1 MKKSPLASILSIVF
15 IDLIG
20 FGMII
25 PILPLYAQNPRF
37 QATEWQIGLLLASYS
52 FMQFLAS
59 PLLGWL
65 SDRYGRKPVLL
76 CSLIGSAAGYLLM
89 ANAGSLTM
97 LFAARILAGVSG
109 ASVGTASAYI
119 ADITPPENR
128 SKRIGLIGA
137 AFGVGFVLG
146 PAIGGILS
154 HFAVVAPFWF
164 AALLSMLNAIV
175 MWIMLPEPE
184 RHIARQQR
192 PVNLRETFEQAGSW
206 RLGVITVTYF
216 IGIAGFAIVT
226 VIYAQVSNRR
236 FSLNQ
241 SQISYIFVM
250 MGVIGALIQG
260 GAIGRLAKRFGDSN
274 LAVTGFAVMAASMI
288 AMPLAHS
295 IPLFL
300 LFSAGLALGN
310 SLSQPTMSAI
320 ASKGASPALQ
330 GRVLGVVQSAG
341 SLGRVFGPVLAGIL
355 LTSDHS
361 RASDRYGDT
370 PFLVGGFI
378 MAVAFLLAMILRGP
392 VSKESGDFA
401 GQRAQET
408 HSGNQ
413 GRSSKTRT
421 TTRTSTKQ

>member
-25 PILPLYAQNPRF
+25 PILPLYAQRF

-76 CSLIGSAAGYLLM
+76 CSLIGSALGYVLM
-89 ANAGSLTM
+89 ANAISLMM
-97 LFAARILAGVSG
+97 LFAARILAGISG

-154 HFAVVAPFWF
+154 HFSVVAPFWF
-164 AALLSMLNAIV
+164 SAILSILNAIV
-175 MWIMLPEPE
+175 MWIVLPEPE
-184 RHIARQQR
+184 RHAVRQQG
-192 PVNLRETFEQAGSW
+192 PVNLEEIFKQAGSW
-206 RLGVITVTYF
+206 RLGVIAVTYF

-236 FSLNQ
+236 FDLNQ

-250 MGVIGALIQG
+250 MGLIGALIQG
-260 GAIGRLAKRFGDSN
+260 GAIGRLAARFGDVN
-274 LAVTGFAVMAASMI
+274 LAITGFAVMAVSMI

-295 IPLFL
+295 VPVFL
-300 LFSAGLALGN
+300 LFSAGLAMGN

-341 SLGRVFGPVLAGIL
+341 SLGRVFGPVIAGIL
-355 LTSDHS
+355 LTSDHLHS
-361 RASDRYGDT
+361 NDRYGNT

-378 MAVAFLLAMILRGP
+378 IAIAFVLAMTLG
-392 VSKESGDFA
+392 
-401 GQRAQET
+401 
-408 HSGNQ
+408 
-413 GRSSKTRT
+413 RT
-421 TTRTSTKQ
+421 TPQKFQVQTPIEVDRK

>member
-25 PILPLYAQNPRF
+25 PILPLYAQGFR
-37 QATEWQIGLLLASYS
+37 ATEWQIGLLLASYS

-59 PLLGWL
+59 PALGWF

-76 CSLIGSAAGYLLM
+76 CSLIGSAAGYMLM
-89 ANAGSLTM
+89 ASAVSLAT
-97 LFAARILAGVSG
+97 LFAARILAGISG

-137 AFGVGFVLG
+137 AFGIGFILG

-154 HFAVVAPFWF
+154 HFSVAAPFWF
-164 AALLSMLNAIV
+164 AAILSILNAIV
-175 MWIMLPEPE
+175 MWVVLPEPE
-184 RHIARQQR
+184 RHAVRQQGR
-192 PVNLRETFEQAGSW
+192 VDLRETLEQAGSW

-236 FSLNQ
+236 FDLNQ

-250 MGVIGALIQG
+250 MGLIGALIQG
-260 GAIGRLAKRFGDSN
+260 GAIGRLARRFGDVD
-274 LAVTGFAVMAASMI
+274 LAIAGFALMAVSMI

-295 IPLFL
+295 IPVFL
-300 LFSAGLALGN
+300 LFSAGLAMGN
-310 SLSQPTMSAI
+310 SLSQPTISAI

-341 SLGRVFGPVLAGIL
+341 SLGRVFGPVIAGIL
-355 LTSDHS
+355 LTSDHLRS
-361 RASDRYGDT
+361 NSRYGNT

-378 MAVAFLLAMILRGP
+378 IGIAFVLAMTLR
-392 VSKESGDFA
+392 
-401 GQRAQET
+401 RAIPQKIEA
-408 HSGNQ
+408 Q
-413 GRSSKTRT
+413 PPIEVDRK
-421 TTRTSTKQ
+421 

>member
-25 PILPLYAQNPRF
+25 PILPLYAQRF

-52 FMQFLAS
+52 LMQFLAS

-76 CSLIGSAAGYLLM
+76 CSLVGSALGYVLM
-89 ANAGSLTM
+89 ANAVSLTM
-97 LFAARILAGVSG
+97 LFAARILAGISG

-137 AFGVGFVLG
+137 AFGVGFILG

-154 HFAVVAPFWF
+154 HFSVVAPFWF
-164 AALLSMLNAIV
+164 AAVLSILNAIA
-175 MWIMLPEPE
+175 MWILLPEPD
-184 RHIARQQR
+184 RHAVRQQG
-192 PVNLRETFEQAGSW
+192 PVNLKETFEQAGSW
-206 RLGVITVTYF
+206 RLGVITLIYF

-236 FSLNQ
+236 FDLNQ

-250 MGVIGALIQG
+250 MGLIGALIQG
-260 GAIGRLAKRFGDSN
+260 GAIGRLAKRFGDVN
-274 LAVTGFAVMAASMI
+274 LAITGFAVMAISMM

-295 IPLFL
+295 IFSFL

-330 GRVLGVVQSAG
+330 GRVLGIVQSAG
-341 SLGRVFGPVLAGIL
+341 SLGRVFGPVIAGIL
-355 LTSDHS
+355 LTRDHLGS
-361 RASDRYGDT
+361 SNRYGNT
-370 PFLVGGFI
+370 PFFVGGIFI
-378 MAVAFLLAMILRGP
+378 AIAFGFAMTLRRAAP
-392 VSKESGDFA
+392 
-401 GQRAQET
+401 QRVHVEPPIEV
-408 HSGNQ
+408 H
-413 GRSSKTRT
+413 RK
-421 TTRTSTKQ
+421 

>member
-25 PILPLYAQNPRF
+25 PILPLYAQGFR
-37 QATEWQIGLLLASYS
+37 ATEWQIGLLLASYS

-59 PLLGWL
+59 PALGWF

-76 CSLIGSAAGYLLM
+76 CSLIGSAAGYMLM
-89 ANAGSLTM
+89 ASAVSLAT
-97 LFAARILAGVSG
+97 LFAARILAGISG

-137 AFGVGFVLG
+137 AFGIGFVLG

-154 HFAVVAPFWF
+154 HFSVAAPFWF
-164 AALLSMLNAIV
+164 AAILSVLNAIV
-175 MWIMLPEPE
+175 MWVVLPEPE
-184 RHIARQQR
+184 RHAVRQQGR
-192 PVNLRETFEQAGSW
+192 VDLRETLEQAGSW

-236 FSLNQ
+236 FDLNQ

-250 MGVIGALIQG
+250 MGLIGALIQG
-260 GAIGRLAKRFGDSN
+260 GAIGRLARRFGDVD
-274 LAVTGFAVMAASMI
+274 LAIAGFALMAVSMI

-295 IPLFL
+295 IPVFL
-300 LFSAGLALGN
+300 LFSAGLAMGN
-310 SLSQPTMSAI
+310 SLSQPTISAI

-341 SLGRVFGPVLAGIL
+341 SLGRVFGPVIAGIL
-355 LTSDHS
+355 LTSDHLRS
-361 RASDRYGDT
+361 NSRYGNT

-378 MAVAFLLAMILRGP
+378 IGIAFVLAMTLR
-392 VSKESGDFA
+392 
-401 GQRAQET
+401 RAIPQKIEA
-408 HSGNQ
+408 Q
-413 GRSSKTRT
+413 PPIEVDRK
-421 TTRTSTKQ
+421 

>member
-15 IDLIG
+15 IDLVG

-25 PILPLYAQNPRF
+25 PILPLYAQRF

-59 PLLGWL
+59 PVLGSL

-76 CSLIGSAAGYLLM
+76 CSLIGSAVGYMLM
-89 ANAGSLTM
+89 ANAVSLAT
-97 LFAARILAGVSG
+97 LFAARILAGISG

-154 HFAVVAPFWF
+154 HFSVVAPFWF
-164 AALLSMLNAIV
+164 AAILSILNAII
-175 MWIMLPEPE
+175 MWIVLPEPE
-184 RHIARQQR
+184 RHAVRQQG

-206 RLGVITVTYF
+206 RLAVITMTYF

-236 FSLNQ
+236 FDLNQ

-250 MGVIGALIQG
+250 MGLIGAMIQG
-260 GAIGRLAKRFGDSN
+260 GAIGRLAKRFGDVD
-274 LAVTGFAVMAASMI
+274 LAITGFAVMALSMM

-295 IPLFL
+295 IPVFL
-300 LFSAGLALGN
+300 VFSAGLAMGN
-310 SLSQPTMSAI
+310 SLSQPTISAI

-330 GRVLGVVQSAG
+330 GRVLGIVQSAG
-341 SLGRVFGPVLAGIL
+341 SLGRVFGPVIAGIL
-355 LTSDHS
+355 LTSDHLRS
-361 RASDRYGDT
+361 NGRYGNT

-378 MAVAFLLAMILRGP
+378 IAIAFVLAMTLRRSIP
-392 VSKESGDFA
+392 QKPENLTSQS
-401 GQRAQET
+401 AQEMSRVKSR
-408 HSGNQ
+408 SGS
-413 GRSSKTRT
+413 GSD
-421 TTRTSTKQ
+421 